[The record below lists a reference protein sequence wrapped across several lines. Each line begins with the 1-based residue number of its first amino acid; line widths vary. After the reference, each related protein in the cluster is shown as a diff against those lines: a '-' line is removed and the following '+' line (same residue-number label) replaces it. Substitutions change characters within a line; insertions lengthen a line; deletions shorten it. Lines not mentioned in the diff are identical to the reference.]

1 MNKYAWIALV
11 ISLALTGCNAPDEAE
26 LGTASPGISQE
37 NAAPEEG
44 ADGRVTA
51 MAGVC
56 YNGYRAGMSCSSNV
70 ECGKFCASGP
80 KVNQYCTSATD
91 CNKWCASGSRVNL
104 YCNYNS
110 DCPGSTCVS
119 TTCIQATCG

>member
-1 MNKYAWIALV
+1 MNKYASLALV
-11 ISLALTGCNAPDEAE
+11 ISLALTGCNAPVEGETDTSTPE
-26 LGTASPGISQE
+26 ISQDT
-37 NAAPEEG
+37 AAPEEG

-56 YNGYRAGMSCSSNV
+56 FNGYRAGLSCNSSV

-80 KVNQYCTSATD
+80 KVNQYCNSAAD
-91 CNKWCASGSRVNL
+91 CGKWCSSGSRVNL
-104 YCNYNS
+104 SCNFNT